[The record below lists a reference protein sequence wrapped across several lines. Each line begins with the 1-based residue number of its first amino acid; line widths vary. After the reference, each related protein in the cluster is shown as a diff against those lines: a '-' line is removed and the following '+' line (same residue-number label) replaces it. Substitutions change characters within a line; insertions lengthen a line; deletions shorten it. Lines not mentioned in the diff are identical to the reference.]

1 MRRRQTA
8 VAALSLAAPLVALS
22 SRPAYAYNCVNA
34 VLRDPYWSQFA
45 GLIQSGGNAAGV
57 AGSLARHGFAV
68 DETPSLGAIMSWP
81 PGWYG
86 AHWTGHVGLV
96 DATYENGTVLVRH
109 ENWNGAPER
118 AHVMA
123 VRPGHRFVHRQ
134 RAEEATS
141 AAPPRSA
148 TAPVTSDQA

>member
-68 DETPSLGAIMSWP
+68 DEIPSLGAIMSWP
-81 PGWYG
+81 PGRYG

-123 VRPGHRFVHRQ
+123 VLPGHHFVHRQ
-134 RAEEATS
+134 RAEEAIP
-141 AAPPRSA
+141 AAPAAPA
-148 TAPVTSDQA
+148 TSGQA